1 MTIVIFSSF
10 PMFSTAITLR
20 PNGSMT
26 LPKKIRDEFPTA
38 HFIVMKVDGGVFLK
52 PVLEE
57 IEYYEKGDGT
67 VGLHFPYGMEM
78 GKFAHLM
85 RAAKDELDREE
96 EKKKARRSPR
106 SKRSSRG

>member
-1 MTIVIFSSF
+1 
-10 PMFSTAITLR
+10 MFSTAITLR

-38 HFIVMKVDGGVFLK
+38 HFIIMKVEGGVFLR

-67 VGLHFPYGMEM
+67 AGLRFPYGIEA
-78 GKFAHLM
+78 GKLADMFEGTIK
-85 RAAKDELDREE
+85 RIDKEGEAKKR
-96 EKKKARRSPR
+96 KTSPR
-106 SKRSSRG
+106 KRRHG